1 MVTPQFLFKKVM
13 PMIFE
18 VNNIA
23 EDILEERDGKDHL
36 KKIGDDRL
44 SKIERNYNPTVK
56 IMRKVKETLQ

>member
-23 EDILEERDGKDHL
+23 EDITRRERW
-36 KKIGDDRL
+36 
-44 SKIERNYNPTVK
+44 
-56 IMRKVKETLQ
+56 